1 MTAPDP
7 RPRRPPMSANRYR
20 ALVAIAIAAAG
31 VALYLG
37 VRATDTDGEDRV
49 AVQSGPD
56 LVEHVYPRN
65 GDRVLRQSE
74 IGIDLAPGHEA
85 TLIVN
90 GQPIPDDELRRV
102 PEQNQVFFQPG
113 EGTTFP
119 ELPAGR
125 TCVAAL
131 VWRSAAGRGVDD
143 QTVRWCFEA
152 S

>member
-1 MTAPDP
+1 MTSPTPPHRRAPL
-7 RPRRPPMSANRYR
+7 STARYR
-20 ALVAIAIAAAG
+20 AVVAVALAAAG
-31 VALYLG
+31 VALFLA
-37 VRATDTDGEDRV
+37 VRSTDTGGEDRV
-49 AVQSGPD
+49 AVQSQPD

-85 TLIVN
+85 MLIVN
-90 GQPIPDDELRRV
+90 GQPIPDEQLRRV

-113 EGTTFP
+113 EGTVFP

-125 TCVAAL
+125 TCVAAV
-131 VWRSAAGRGVDD
+131 VWRSSTGQGADD